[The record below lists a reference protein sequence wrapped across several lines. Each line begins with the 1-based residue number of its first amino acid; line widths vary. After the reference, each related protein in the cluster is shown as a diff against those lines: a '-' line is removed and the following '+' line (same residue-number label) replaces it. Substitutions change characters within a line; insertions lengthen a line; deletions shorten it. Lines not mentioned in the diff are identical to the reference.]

1 MGREDGKKRWEE
13 KMGRGA
19 PPLPHLCISYRRISV
34 PLHSPVLHLPIYEH
48 LHMGRAQ
55 KSTEKEG
62 TPHGGALL
70 IQTTELQAVAR

>member
-1 MGREDGKKRWEE
+1 
-13 KMGRGA
+13 MGRGA

-34 PLHSPVLHLPIYEH
+34 PLHSPVLHLPLLCSLPIYEH